1 MGDGTGNAAGNDA
14 MSTSGESVNQNVQR
28 PPPGEDVGGSLA
40 PQDNVLPG
48 VRTYGSA
55 PPLEPMQHVGA
66 NPGTSLVPSDVIDLT
81 RNASV
86 GGYDPGQSFG
96 SYQQTQGSHMA
107 GSIGTAAS
115 ASAAAAATVVTQ
127 IAMNAAQ
134 QSVIAGQQAQHATQQ
149 SAVAGQQAQHA
160 YNVGASALQQM
171 HTLHDETLQALGQ
184 VKTGLETL
192 HERQG
197 AALSLAQHSDTRSSE
212 AVRLV
217 EEL

>member
-1 MGDGTGNAAGNDA
+1 
-14 MSTSGESVNQNVQR
+14 
-28 PPPGEDVGGSLA
+28 
-40 PQDNVLPG
+40 
-48 VRTYGSA
+48 
-55 PPLEPMQHVGA
+55 
-66 NPGTSLVPSDVIDLT
+66 
-81 RNASV
+81 
-86 GGYDPGQSFG
+86 
-96 SYQQTQGSHMA
+96 MA

-115 ASAAAAATVVTQ
+115 ASAAAAAAVVTQ
-127 IAMNAAQ
+127 TAMNAAQ

-160 YNVGASALQQM
+160 YNVGAFALQET
-171 HTLHDETLQALGQ
+171 HTLRDETSQALEQ

-217 EEL
+217 EELRQARLDDQKSFIDRMGKMEQSLQKQMEVAESALKSIDQLRQELDTSRAESRTLQQQLTESN